1 MKIELSELQR
11 IIGRATEID
20 TTLSQEL
27 GNMSTTLND
36 ICQNVNSS
44 ELTASNQKITTAIV
58 DLNEKV
64 KANLPK
70 VISFLNEQIKSYSTT
85 NETTKSQIDSLV
97 SAVDQS
103 LGMQ

>member
-11 IIGRATEID
+11 IIGRANEINV
-20 TTLSQEL
+20 TLSQEL
-27 GNMSTTLND
+27 GNMSATLND

-64 KANLPK
+64 KTNIPK
-70 VISFLNEQIKSYSTT
+70 VINFLNEQIKSYSTT

-97 SAVDQS
+97 TAVDQS
-103 LGMQ
+103 LGM